1 MMYTKTAIASAKGE
15 GRDRMQIYK
24 YMQHRLSCLFYQ
36 AITYSI
42 LYIDM
47 KLHVKSAVF
56 LPLLLVLSAAFLHS
70 AATTLS
76 FRSTL
81 SQPSRLIRNEN
92 ERRLRGVR
100 SEIDSD
106 FILGALIPVHR
117 SAVNSSGAICG
128 NRLTGFGVQRVEEI
142 LYLLDRIN
150 SDADLL
156 PNLTLGYDIRDTCL
170 STNVALGESLSL
182 IVSHAGLQME
192 TCPMAEGSGGR
203 EATDSRSFFLGVIG
217 ATVSSVSVPVAS
229 LFREFMVPQIS
240 YLSTSPLLSSRD
252 RYGFFLRTVP
262 ADDIQATAMYR
273 LALRFNWTLV
283 AAIHSNDVYGE
294 RGIEE
299 FRRLTRGNASSV
311 CIDFNEGMDAT
322 FTDAQHRHL
331 AERLVNE
338 TRAHVVVLFAST
350 SSTERFL
357 QALSSIGTQ
366 RRFTWIVSDAIAPS
380 PLLREQ
386 FGSLLVGMFGFNHFS
401 VPFLPFES
409 FFANVTLGDNQRNR
423 IWYEEYCMN
432 LFGNE
437 CRQNSSA
444 ADSPS
449 YVQDASS
456 TNLVNSVYSFAYG
469 LDRFLK
475 ENCAQPVVWNRTSQT
490 CQGQNRTLT
499 RELLLEYV
507 QGSNFQSPTGFRV
520 MFDENGFRESLYSI
534 FNLQRNGTSGYT
546 LPMVGTYDPVNG
558 SIQFNTNRLQFG
570 PIVSDREQIQSQ
582 CRVCDPGSIFMPVQG
597 SCCGTCHPCLGNTTT
612 DARNGT
618 SSATTCSKCG
628 LHQWGNEPLN
638 GSTSCQSLEESFIS
652 YSDVWGAI
660 IIVLSILGL
669 LLVIAVCIG
678 MGIFWNTPVI
688 KSSGREQMVVLLIGL
703 ICCFLLPYF
712 YIIKPSLGICIV
724 QRLGLWFCFPL
735 VFGALLVKLIR
746 IARIFLQRQ
755 KAGRP
760 RFIEPHYQII
770 FTIFIVAGQVVLAVI
785 SLIVV
790 HPNTTI
796 NVRSNPDDSNDFPT
810 LILTCQPPHLV
821 LLILLVLYDTTLI
834 ILNNILAIL
843 TIRFPENFNEARH
856 VSFSTFAIGV
866 VWLGFIPSY
875 FATQIEFRA
884 GVVGFGVLI
893 TAYAVLL
900 CLFGPRVIVAIQ
912 QRWKKS
918 HSKKDK
924 EERTHYSSHDSE
936 TAQTSVVTE
945 YTAASGK

>member
-1 MMYTKTAIASAKGE
+1 MLHMVIIMGKG
-15 GRDRMQIYK
+15 
-24 YMQHRLSCLFYQ
+24 LLFV
-36 AITYSI
+36 IP
-42 LYIDM
+42 
-47 KLHVKSAVF
+47 F
-56 LPLLLVLSAAFLHS
+56 LLLALDMSIDCRSLSEACPAQ
-70 AATTLS
+70 
-76 FRSTL
+76 L
-81 SQPSRLIRNEN
+81 SQPSMLIED
-92 ERRLRGVR
+92 EEGRLRGIR
-100 SEIDSD
+100 SSVETD
-106 FILGALIPVHR
+106 FILGALIPIHNPAD
-117 SAVNSSGAICG
+117 SSSGGRCG
-128 NRLTGFGVQRVEEI
+128 NTLTDQGVQRVEGI
-142 LYLLDRIN
+142 LYAIDCIN
-150 SDADLL
+150 NDPELL
-156 PNLTLGYDIRDTCL
+156 PNLTLGYDIRDTCYSENL
-170 STNVALGESLSL
+170 ALDEALDILVAESEVQLESCNTAQSAFANSSSL
-182 IVSHAGLQME
+182 NE
-192 TCPMAEGSGGR
+192 TE
-203 EATDSRSFFLGVIG
+203 SFLVGVIG
-217 ATVSSVSVPVAS
+217 ATASGVTVPLAS
-229 LFREFMVPQIS
+229 LLRLFMITQIS
-240 YLSTSPLLSSRD
+240 YLSTSPLLSNRD
-252 RYGFFLRTVP
+252 RYSYFLRTVP
-262 ADDIQATAMYR
+262 PDNLQAAAMYK
-273 LALRFNWTLV
+273 LALKFNWTLV
-283 AAIHSNDVYGE
+283 SAVHSNDAYGAF
-294 RGIEE
+294 GIRE
-299 FRRLTRGNASSV
+299 FRRISIENKRSV
-311 CIDFNEGMDAT
+311 CIDFDESIDIS
-322 FTDAQHRHL
+322 FTYEQYQTL
-331 AERLVNE
+331 AFRLVNE
-338 TRAHVVVLFAST
+338 SKANVVILFSATTVANDFLRALNST
-350 SSTERFL
+350 QTS
-357 QALSSIGTQ
+357 
-366 RRFTWIVSDAIAPS
+366 RRFVWIGSDGIVAS
-380 PLLREQ
+380 DTTLNQFSHLLN
-386 FGSLLVGMFGFNHFS
+386 GMFGFYPQSDPYADFQSYYATVTLANNKRNQVWYKEECTDLFEKTCQDNSS
-401 VPFLPFES
+401 VVAAPHYVPDASGSLLIDAVYT
-409 FFANVTLGDNQRNR
+409 FAN
-423 IWYEEYCMN
+423 
-432 LFGNE
+432 
-437 CRQNSSA
+437 S
-444 ADSPS
+444 
-449 YVQDASS
+449 
-456 TNLVNSVYSFAYG
+456 

-884 GVVGFGVLI
+884 GVVGFGVLMS
-893 TAYAVLL
+893 AYAVLL
-900 CLFGPRVIVAIQ
+900 CLFGPRVLLAV
-912 QRWKKS
+912 RNHW
-918 HSKKDK
+918 KKDK
-924 EERTHYSSHDSE
+924 AGNGADD
-936 TAQTSVVTE
+936 E
-945 YTAASGK
+945 YTTGGTTVRSVLSKRDSQAKSFIHLTSIKTGE